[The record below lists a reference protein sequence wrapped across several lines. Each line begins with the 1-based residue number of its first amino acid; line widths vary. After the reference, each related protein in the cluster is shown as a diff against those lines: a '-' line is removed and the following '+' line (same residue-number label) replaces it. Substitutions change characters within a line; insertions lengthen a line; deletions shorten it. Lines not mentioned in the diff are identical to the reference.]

1 MRSARSTSLLLLSV
15 LISTVV
21 FAQSSSS
28 RISQVIDNRRMSSL
42 RGNVHPLA
50 RAEFDQG
57 ALAPSQMVRR
67 VTLYFQRTPGQQQ
80 EMERVLEELQDPK
93 SPNYHKFLTSEQ
105 VASKFGLA
113 GGDLNKVQDWLT
125 SQGFT
130 INDVAKSRGWI
141 TFSGSAGQIASAFQT
156 ELHQY
161 AMNGAVHFSNADEPA
176 IPAALAGV
184 VRGIRGL
191 NNFTPKPRAKLRPKF
206 TSNLS
211 GNHFLA
217 PDDFARIYGLNGLYA
232 NGIDGTGQ
240 KIAVMGQTDIK
251 LTDIATFRSVSGLP
265 ANVPQVVLV
274 PGSADPGIVTDDL
287 IEASLDVEWAGAVAK
302 NAQIIYVNSKNG
314 VFDSMAYT
322 VDQNLA
328 PVISISYGDCEP
340 NFSPSDFDFIDQV
353 SALASLKGQTILGPS
368 GDSGAADCDYS
379 TTSAPITAATHGLAV
394 DVPAASPNVTGVG
407 GTTFNEGS
415 GSYWS
420 GTNNINNGS
429 ALFYIPETSWN
440 DTTFEVANGGS
451 LSATGG
457 GMSVHYAKPSWQTGT
472 GVPADGKRDVPDVA
486 FNASFDHDGFIV
498 CSNGDCVNGYRAT
511 DTTLD
516 IVGGTSAGVPT
527 FAGVVALINQQTGSR
542 QGNIN
547 RRLYELAASAP
558 YVFHDVTSGDN
569 KVPCQAGSTGCAGGG
584 SIGYS
589 AGPGYD
595 QVTGLGSVDAFSLV
609 SNWTTPAAA
618 DFGVS
623 FFNTALVTL
632 ARGTSTT
639 LPLIL
644 QRRNGF
650 NGTVTMACSV
660 TGGTNTTCS
669 VSPTTVNPDGTVN
682 VVVTA
687 SASAVMRAP
696 VLPWLESAFGVAAFV
711 GMGAARRNRKQI
723 AVFGALTLAL
733 LVGMVACGGRGL
745 TSTTSSSSGGTSASN
760 ATVTVTATSGS
771 LSHSAQAALQV
782 N

>member
-1 MRSARSTSLLLLSV
+1 MRSARSISLLLSTF
-15 LISTVV
+15 LIFTFSS
-21 FAQSSSS
+21 AQAGTS
-28 RISQVIDNRRMSSL
+28 RISQSIDNRRMSSL
-42 RGNVHPLA
+42 KGNVHPLA

-57 ALAPSQMVRR
+57 AVSPSQMVQR
-67 VTLYFQRTPGQQQ
+67 VTLYFQQTAAQQQ
-80 EMERVLEELQDPK
+80 DLEQLLAQQQDPA
-93 SPNYHKFLTSEQ
+93 SVNYHKWLTAEQ
-105 VASKFGLA
+105 VASRFGLTSA
-113 GGDLNKVQDWLT
+113 DLAKVQEWLI

-130 INDVAKSRGWI
+130 INEVAKGRGWI

-161 AMNGAVHFSNADEPA
+161 AVNGEVHYANASEPA

-184 VRGIRGL
+184 VRGMRGL
-191 NNFTPKPRAKLRPKF
+191 NNFTPKPRVTLRPKF
-206 TSNLS
+206 TSDIS
-211 GNHFLA
+211 GKHFIA

-251 LTDIATFRSVSGLP
+251 LTDVATFRSVSGLP

-287 IEASLDVEWAGAVAK
+287 VEANLDVQWAGAVAK
-302 NAQIIYVNSKNG
+302 NAQIVYVNSKNG
-314 VFDSMAYT
+314 VFDSLQYA

-328 PVISISYGDCEP
+328 PVISISYGDCEA
-340 NFSPSDFDFIDQV
+340 NFAQTDFDFIDQV
-353 SALASLKGQTILGPS
+353 SALANLKGQTILGPS

-379 TTSAPITAATHGLAV
+379 TTKTPTTVATHGLAV
-394 DVPAASPNVTGVG
+394 DVPAASPNVTGIG

-415 GSYWS
+415 GTYWS
-420 GTNNINNGS
+420 GTNNTNNGS
-429 ALFYIPETSWN
+429 ALFYIPEMGWN

-457 GMSVHYAKPSWQTGT
+457 GVSVHYNKPSWQSGT
-472 GVPADGKRDVPDVA
+472 GVPADGKRDVPDVS
-486 FNASFDHDGFIV
+486 FNASFDHDGFII

-527 FAGVVALINQQTGSR
+527 FAGVVALINQKTGAR

-547 RRLYELAASAP
+547 PRLYALAASAP
-558 YVFHDVTSGDN
+558 YVFHDVINGDN
-569 KVPCQAGSTGCAGGG
+569 MVPCQSGSKDCVNGTL
-584 SIGYS
+584 GYS
-589 AGPGYD
+589 TGPGYD

-609 SNWTTPAAA
+609 SNWTTAATA

-623 FFNTALVTL
+623 FFNTALVTMT
-632 ARGTSTT
+632 RGSSAT

-650 NGTVTMACSV
+650 NGTVTLTCSV
-660 TGGTNTTCS
+660 TGATNTTCS
-669 VSPTTVNPDGTVN
+669 VSPSTVNPDGTVN

-687 SASAVMRAP
+687 SASAAMRRP
-696 VLPWLESAFGVAAFV
+696 VLPWLESAFGVAAFF
-711 GMGAARRNRKQI
+711 GMGVARRNKRQM
-723 AVFGALTLAL
+723 VVLGTLAL
-733 LVGMVACGGRGL
+733 VLIVGLVACGGRGI
-745 TSTTSSSSGGTSASN
+745 TSTTSSSSGGTTASN

-771 LSHSAQAALQV
+771 LSHSAQASLQV